1 MPQAWKMLAWIAA
14 QSDFALDPDAR
25 SQDLVLAFLF
35 LALQDGR
42 ENDMSHVD
50 GFDKATLN
58 QVDDRTLQL
67 LLNALRDLQFG
78 QVTAIVQ
85 DGVVVQIERTEK
97 RRMSRKAQSD

>member
-1 MPQAWKMLAWIAA
+1 MRRVHSVTDSAA
-14 QSDFALDPDAR
+14 
-25 SQDLVLAFLF
+25 
-35 LALQDGR
+35 ALQDGQ
-42 ENDMSHVD
+42 EKQMTQVEGSQ
-50 GFDKATLN
+50 AMLS

-97 RRMSRKAQSD
+97 RRMSRKANSD